1 MRNFMSTKDK
11 IFNFGNWYRR
21 PISERRTVMLALRR
35 NYNLRSCEQM
45 RPEIASISVR
55 HFGFE
60 YKQPRNSS
68 LARVGDC
75 LLL

>member
-1 MRNFMSTKDK
+1 M
-11 IFNFGNWYRR
+11 
-21 PISERRTVMLALRR
+21 SERRTIMLALRR